1 VIKPA
6 VVEPRLVG
14 WLLGQ
19 FIIALAAVM
28 LVPLAYGVLTGA
40 GGLRALTL
48 ALAITALAGG
58 SLLALSHRRP
68 AREIKPREAILVVV
82 VVWIGI
88 CFFGCLPFYF
98 SPWYPNFV
106 DAFFESASGFTTTGA
121 TVLDQVEV
129 LARPIQLWRCLSHW
143 LGGMGI
149 VLLGLA
155 VLPLVGQGGMHL
167 YRAEFSGAK
176 SQRVTPRVFEATKA
190 LWKIYLLLTLLEILA
205 LWLAGMDGF
214 EAVCQSFSTLSTG
227 GFSTRTASI
236 AGFDS
241 PLIEYIVI
249 VFMLL
254 GGMSFI
260 QHYRLWI
267 ERQPRSVW
275 GDYELRAY
283 LLLVLAATAII
294 TGALV
299 WKNHASLEPALRDA
313 LFQVT
318 SILTTTGFVTDDYS
332 TWYPLCQLTLL
343 LLMFVGGCT
352 GSTSGGIKVARMLFL
367 SRVVDRE
374 FRRMAEPQGVFTIR
388 LGDETTPESAV
399 NGLLNMAYLAWLV
412 IIFAWLM
419 LTAAGVDVLTA
430 LSAVVTCVFNV
441 GPGLGGVGPTHSY
454 GHLPE
459 LAKWSLS
466 LSMIAGRLEFYT
478 LLVILTPAFWQR

>member
-1 VIKPA
+1 MQPA
-6 VVEPRLVG
+6 VVDPRIVG

-19 FIIALAAVM
+19 FITALAGAM
-28 LVPLAYGVLTGA
+28 LVPLGFSLFTGGVA
-40 GGLRALTL
+40 DLRALTL
-48 ALAITALAGG
+48 SIAITAAAGG
-58 SLLALSHRRP
+58 CLLAFTRGRQ

-82 VVWIGI
+82 LVWMGI
-88 CFFGCLPFYF
+88 CFFGSLPFYF
-98 SPWYPNFV
+98 SPWYPHFT

-121 TVLDQVEV
+121 TVLDRVEV
-129 LARPIQLWRCLSHW
+129 LSRPIQFWRCFSHW

-155 VLPLVGQGGMHL
+155 ILPLVGQGGMHL

-176 SQRVTPRVFEATKA
+176 SQRVTPRVLETTKA
-190 LWKIYLLLTLLEILA
+190 LWKIYFLLTLLEILA
-205 LWLAGMDGF
+205 LRLAGMDGF

-227 GFSTRTASI
+227 GFSTRTAGI
-236 AGFDS
+236 AGFGS
-241 PLIEYIVI
+241 PVIEYIVI

-283 LLLVLAATAII
+283 FLLVLAAAAII
-294 TGALV
+294 TGMLV
-299 WKNHASLEPALRDA
+299 WKNHSNMEPAFRAA

-318 SILTTTGFVTDDYS
+318 SILTTTGFVTDDYAS
-332 TWYPLCQLTLL
+332 WFPLCQLILL

-352 GSTSGGIKVARMLFL
+352 GSTSGGIKVARILFL

-388 LGDETTPESAV
+388 LGGETTPEPAV
-399 NGLLNMAYLAWLV
+399 NGLLNMVYLSWLV
-412 IIFAWLM
+412 IIFAWLL
-419 LTAAGVDVLTA
+419 LTVTGVDLLTA
-430 LSAVVTCVFNV
+430 LSAVVACVFNV
-441 GPGLGGVGPTHSY
+441 GPGLGGVGPTQSY

-459 LAKWSLS
+459 PAKWILS
-466 LSMIAGRLEFYT
+466 LSMVAGRLEFYT
-478 LLVILTPAFWQR
+478 LLVILTRSFWQR